1 MTDKP
6 SEIETLRSE
15 VESLRSQLAEARCLR
30 SHELLANRGS
40 EHVHVALKAGGI
52 VGTWVWHP
60 IQDSFSVDI
69 GFTEAFGL
77 DVSLVDK
84 EASIDEVLKNVHPED
99 RPGLDTA
106 IAEAVIRGGAY
117 RHQYRVKRADGRYYW
132 LDAHGSVGSDEHG
145 VRTSFPG
152 FVIDI
157 TTQKAAEERL
167 RVSEAL
173 NKENIQRVQLALAAG
188 AIIGC
193 WVWDLKLDRFTVD
206 EAFAVAFGLDAALGK
221 EGIPLAQIVET
232 VHPDDRP
239 GLIEAIDQ
247 AIARGGRYA
256 HQYRVRRADGNYYW
270 LEANGRVDC
279 DADGTPA
286 SFPGVLLDIEGRR
299 SVEAERD
306 RAIADLRS
314 LNENLE
320 QRVAERSAELQ
331 DAQERLRQS
340 QKMEAVGQ
348 LTGGLAHDF
357 NNLLA
362 GISGSLELMQHRM
375 MQGRIN
381 DAERYIGAAQGAAKR
396 ASALTH
402 RLLAFARRQTL
413 DPRPTDIH
421 RLVVELQDMIQRT
434 VGPSIQFEAV
444 GMPGLWV
451 ALVDVSQ
458 LENALL
464 NLCINARD
472 AMPAG
477 GRIIVETANR
487 CLDEKTAKQYQIPE
501 GQYLALSVTDTGS
514 GMPPEVVARAFEPFF
529 TTKPIGKGTG
539 LGLSM
544 IYGFAQQSGGQV
556 KIHSEEGLGT
566 TVCLY
571 LPRHYAE
578 AESEVEQPERAAIAP
593 SDRSKTVLVVDDEPT
608 VRMLVM
614 DILEDLGYMAIEAG
628 DSAAGLNV
636 LQSNARIDL
645 LISDVGLP
653 GGLNGRQMVDAARV
667 CRPDLKVLF
676 ITGYA
681 ENSVLGSGRLA
692 PGMAVLTK
700 PFSIETMRLR
710 IHTMVENAKLP

>member
-6 SEIETLRSE
+6 SELEILQSKID
-15 VESLRSQLAEARCLR
+15 SLQSQLGKVQCLR
-30 SHELLANRGS
+30 SDELIAITNG
-40 EHVHVALKAGGI
+40 EHLQRALEAGGI
-52 VGTWVWHP
+52 VGTWSWHP
-60 IQDSFSVDI
+60 TRDSFTVDI
-69 GFTEAFGL
+69 GFTQAFGL
-77 DVSLVDK
+77 DESFVRK
-84 EASIDEVLKNVHPED
+84 EVPINEVLENVHPED

-106 IAEAVIRGGAY
+106 IAEAVVRGGTY

-132 LDAHGSVGSDEHG
+132 LDAHGSVGSDEYG
-145 VRTSFPG
+145 VRTSFLG

-157 TTQKAAEERL
+157 TEQRAAKERL

-173 NKENIQRVQLALAAG
+173 TQENIQRVQLALAAG
-188 AIIGC
+188 AIIGS
-193 WVWDLKLDRFTVD
+193 WAWDLKLDRFTVD
-206 EAFAVAFGLDAALGK
+206 EAFAIAFGLDSALGRD
-221 EGIPLAQIVET
+221 GIPLAQIVAT
-232 VHPDDRP
+232 VHPDDRL
-239 GLIEAIDQ
+239 GLLDAIHQ
-247 AIARGGRYA
+247 AIARGGKYA
-256 HQYRVRRADGNYYW
+256 HQYRVRHADGNYYW

-279 DADGTPA
+279 DADGTPV

-306 RAIADLRS
+306 RAIDDLRA
-314 LNENLE
+314 LNETLE

-331 DAQERLRQS
+331 DAQEKLRQS

-362 GISGSLELMQHRM
+362 GISGSLELMQVRM
-375 MQGRIN
+375 MQGRFSDI
-381 DAERYIGAAQGAAKR
+381 ERYLSAAQDAAKR

-413 DPRPTDIH
+413 DARPTDVN
-421 RLVVELQDMIQRT
+421 RLVSELQDMIQRT
-434 VGPSIQFEAV
+434 VGPGIHLEVV

-451 ALVDVSQ
+451 ALVDAPQ

-477 GRIIVETANR
+477 GHIIVETANKW
-487 CLDEKTAKQYQIPE
+487 LDERMAAHHQILE
-501 GQYLALSVTDTGS
+501 GQYLALSVTDTGC
-514 GMPPEVVARAFEPFF
+514 GMPPEVVARAFDPFF
-529 TTKPIGKGTG
+529 TTKPIGEGTG

-544 IYGFAQQSGGQV
+544 IYGFAQQSGGLV
-556 KIHSEEGLGT
+556 RLYSEVGLGT

-571 LPRHYAE
+571 LPRHHAE
-578 AESEVEQPERAAIAP
+578 AESAAQRPERIAIQ
-593 SDRSKTVLVVDDEPT
+593 SGDRSKTVLVVDDEPT

-614 DILEDLGYMAIEAG
+614 DILEDLGYMAIEAS
-628 DSAAGLNV
+628 DSAAGLTI

-645 LISDVGLP
+645 LVSDVGLP
-653 GGLNGRQMVDAARV
+653 GGLNGRQMADAGRA

-681 ENSVLGSGRLA
+681 ENSVLGNGRLES
-692 PGMAVLTK
+692 GMAVLTK
-700 PFSIETMRLR
+700 PFSIEAMRLR
-710 IHTMVENAKLP
+710 IHAMAESDG